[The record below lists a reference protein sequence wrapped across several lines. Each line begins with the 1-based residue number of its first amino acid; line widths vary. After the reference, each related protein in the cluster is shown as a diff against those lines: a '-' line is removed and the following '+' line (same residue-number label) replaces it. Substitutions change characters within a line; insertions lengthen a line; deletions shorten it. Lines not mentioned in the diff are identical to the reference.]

1 MKTLAGPL
9 TVASILVS
17 SGASVAF
24 AQSGDWADVRA
35 LKAGQKV
42 WVVAS
47 HRGAVAEPLL
57 PSRQESQTNVRGEE
71 VRGRFE
77 SASETLLV
85 VSRGARIM
93 YLARPDVRQVAI
105 RPEKARKAHRALRL
119 GIWIGVPWGIFLA
132 GFEGGWPAVPVT
144 IAMFAGIGAVVDSFN
159 TGDKGV
165 RLVTV
170 YSTSPPRKDQSDAN
184 DSRGLLRPA
193 DSH

>member
-9 TVASILVS
+9 IVASILVS
-17 SGASVAF
+17 SGASMAF
-24 AQSGDWADVRA
+24 AQSGDWAEVRA
-35 LKAGQKV
+35 LRAGQKV

-85 VSRGARIM
+85 VSRGSRIV

-105 RPEKARKAHRALRL
+105 RPEKAHKALRL
-119 GIWIGVPWGIFLA
+119 GIWIGVPWGIFL
-132 GFEGGWPAVPVT
+132 GVFEGSWPAVPVT

-184 DSRGLLRPA
+184 DSHGLLRPA
-193 DSH
+193 DSR